1 MAGSLVSMQSS
12 LARNG
17 ALGQL
22 AAARQMFA
30 LSVQLGDKH
39 YLMGDKPCGT
49 DATAS
54 PWLAES

>member
-1 MAGSLVSMQSS
+1 MQSG